1 MKKLSLWIFSA
12 DSFTSERRSITLLAL
27 RIFAGLL
34 MIPYG
39 VSKIENYDKLAVEFF
54 GDPIGLGMEPSLIL
68 TIAAQ
73 VGFSILLIL
82 GVQTRI
88 MATLLAFH
96 MAVATKYHFFDPFF
110 TKALPLLFLGIY
122 IFIVAL
128 GAGKYSVDA
137 LCLNG
142 HIKSA
147 TWRKREL
154 CYVMAVVGSFVA
166 MWFTFANSFCGAV
179 SYLVLALCAGAMAW
193 AYIDSSESK

>member
-1 MKKLSLWIFSA
+1 MIKKLSLWIFSA
-12 DSFTSERRSITLLAL
+12 DSFASERRSLTLLAL

-39 VSKIENYDKLAVEFF
+39 VSKIERYDELAVEFF

-73 VGFSILLIL
+73 IGFSIFLIL
-82 GVQTRI
+82 GLQTRI
-88 MATLLAFH
+88 MAILLAFH

-142 HIKSA
+142 HIKTA
-147 TWRKREL
+147 TWRSREW
-154 CYVMAVVGSFVA
+154 CYLLIVGLSFVA
-166 MWFTFANSFCGAV
+166 MWFTFANTFSGVV
-179 SYLVLALCAGAMAW
+179 SYIVLALCAAAMTW
-193 AYIDSSESK
+193 AYIDSKNK

>member
-1 MKKLSLWIFSA
+1 MKKLSLWVFSA
-12 DSFTSERRSITLLAL
+12 DSFASERRSLTLLAL

-68 TIAAQ
+68 TITAQ
-73 VGFSILLIL
+73 VGFSIFLIL
-82 GVQTRI
+82 GLQTRI

-96 MAVATKYHFFDPFF
+96 MVVATKYHFFDPFF

-122 IFIVAL
+122 FFIIAL
-128 GAGKYSVDA
+128 GAGKYSIDA

-142 HIKSA
+142 NIKSA
-147 TWRKREL
+147 SWRSREW
-154 CYVMAVVGSFVA
+154 CYVSIVVLAFAA
-166 MWFTFANSFCGAV
+166 MWFTFANYFSGAV
-179 SYLVLALCAGAMAW
+179 SYLVLALCLVAMVW
-193 AYIDSSESK
+193 AYIDAKDK

>member
-1 MKKLSLWIFSA
+1 MKKLSLWVFSA
-12 DSFTSERRSITLLAL
+12 DSFASERRSLTLLTL

-68 TIAAQ
+68 TITAQ
-73 VGFSILLIL
+73 VGFSIFLIL
-82 GVQTRI
+82 GLQTRI

-96 MAVATKYHFFDPFF
+96 MVVATKYHFFDPFF

-122 IFIVAL
+122 FFIIAL
-128 GAGKYSVDA
+128 GAGKYSIDA

-142 HIKSA
+142 NIKSA
-147 TWRKREL
+147 SWRNREW
-154 CYVMAVVGSFVA
+154 CYVAIVVLAFAA
-166 MWFTFANSFCGAV
+166 MWFTFANYFSGAV
-179 SYLVLALCAGAMAW
+179 SYLVLALCLVAMVW
-193 AYIDSSESK
+193 AYIDAKDK